1 MLELNF
7 GNYAIKREDKHNVI
21 LTVTKPKGS
30 FQGVKGEGFTVETLG
45 YYGTLHGA
53 LKSLL
58 NRYVLDDGDLRDVQS
73 VLNAITTAET
83 QLESACKQMEVK

>member
-7 GNYAIKREDKHNVI
+7 GNYTIKREDKHNVT

-30 FQGVKGEGFTVETLG
+30 FAGVKAEGTTVEILG

-58 NRYVLDDGDLRDVQS
+58 NRYVLDVGDLRDVQS
-73 VLNAITTAET
+73 ILNAISTVES
-83 QLESACKQMEVK
+83 QLKSMYRGKQ